1 MLRSVP
7 EEEIDGKWI
16 AKYHAEDRPARVMD
30 QLTWMSE
37 IGFSGVDVLWKYCNF
52 AVYGGTKPRGPASC

>member
-16 AKYHAEDRPARVMD
+16 PKYHAEDRPARLAD

-37 IGFSGVDVLWKYCNF
+37 IGFSEKKTGQFRSLRR
-52 AVYGGTKPRGPASC
+52 GTKHGGPTTS